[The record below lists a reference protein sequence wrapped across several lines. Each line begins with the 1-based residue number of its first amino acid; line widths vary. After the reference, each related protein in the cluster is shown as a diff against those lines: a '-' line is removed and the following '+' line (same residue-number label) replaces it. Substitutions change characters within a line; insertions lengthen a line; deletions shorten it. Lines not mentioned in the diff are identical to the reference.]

1 MKGQILLFENVTG
14 WMQTLKVSEDQEQII
29 FVCVCVCIS
38 SAMPYL
44 AQNRCPDDVHQIT
57 LEKQVLSCSVN

>member
-29 FVCVCVCIS
+29 FVCVCV
-38 SAMPYL
+38 YF
-44 AQNRCPDDVHQIT
+44 
-57 LEKQVLSCSVN
+57 